1 MRELNEDDRS
11 EIFIRLLAEHERRLT
26 AYVMTF
32 VRREAD
38 ADDILQETKL
48 RLWRSFDQFVAG
60 TNFGA
65 WARQA
70 AFNGILDFR
79 RRKGRESQHLMFSD
93 TCIENLAIAF
103 ERKEGLIDARI
114 ERLSDC
120 VAKLP
125 SEHRI
130 MVSLRYHDSKSVD
143 EIAESVSRSVAAT
156 YRVLSRIRL
165 ALRDCIL
172 EIGGDTRP
180 QSEPIQ

>member
-1 MRELNEDDRS
+1 MKELNEGDRS
-11 EIFIRLLAEHERRLT
+11 EEFIRLLAEHERRLT

-32 VRREAD
+32 VPRAAD

-48 RLWRSFDQFVAG
+48 GLWQSFDQFVAG

-70 AFNGILDFR
+70 AFNRILDFR

-93 TCIENLAIAF
+93 SCIENLAVAF

-114 ERLSDC
+114 GRLTAC
-120 VAKLP
+120 VAKLS
-125 SEHRI
+125 SEQRLI
-130 MVSLRYHDSKSVD
+130 VSLRYHDAKSVD
-143 EIAESVSRSVAAT
+143 EIAESMSRSVAAT

-172 EIGGDTRP
+172 EIGSDSRL

>member
-1 MRELNEDDRS
+1 MKELNEDDRS
-11 EIFIRLLAEHERRLT
+11 ECFIKLLAEHERRLT

-32 VRREAD
+32 VPRAAD

-48 RLWRSFDQFVAG
+48 GLWQSFGQFVAG

-70 AFNGILDFR
+70 AFNRILDFR
-79 RRKGRESQHLMFSD
+79 KRKGRESQHLMFSD
-93 TCIENLAIAF
+93 SCIENLAVAF

-114 ERLSDC
+114 GRLTDC

-125 SEHRI
+125 SEHRLI
-130 MVSLRYHDSKSVD
+130 VSLRYHDSKSVD

-172 EIGGDTRP
+172 EIGGDSQP